1 MGKNVTESSDC
12 LKLESNW
19 NVNQAN
25 TPRLVRTLE
34 SEKRNAVSSR
44 YRCQISSEGES
55 EGNCVVV
62 VFI

>member
-19 NVNQAN
+19 NVNQEN
-25 TPRLVRTLE
+25 TPTLVRTLE

-44 YRCQISSEGES
+44 YRRQISSEGES

-62 VFI
+62 LFI